1 MKQKPAEIVRRLLSS
16 DGFRIYFWP
25 IVAVW
30 LLMTILLLLF
40 LPLEPD
46 SSREALYVCIG
57 NVACLT
63 FLWFL
68 VFQYRRV
75 KGKSIGKRPLVLL
88 LVLSMV
94 FLFYFAVFLLSRL
107 ILLVR

>member
-1 MKQKPAEIVRRLLSS
+1 MKQKPAEIVRRLISS
-16 DGFRIYFWP
+16 DGFGVYFWP

-30 LLMTILLLLF
+30 MFMTILLLLF

-46 SSREALYVCIG
+46 SSREALFVCIG
-57 NVACLT
+57 NFVCLM

-75 KGKSIGKRPLVLL
+75 KGKSVGKRTLVML
-88 LVLSMV
+88 LVLSTAFLLYLAV
-94 FLFYFAVFLLSRL
+94 FLFSRVL
-107 ILLVR
+107 PLMK